1 MQTVKLPRRPCATV
15 ANVSLPPRLQEARWP
30 TWEPTWSTATI
41 TSRASSRTST
51 RWSLPP
57 SSSASA
63 QSCFSSACWDA
74 APQSASPK
82 QASLWWDFVL
92 FFFVLFFAYLFTLKH
107 SPHRPNGPLSHLPL
121 FASPVLH
128 GHRGDLCCRGVR
140 LGVWLRLPQQ
150 GGFPVAR
157 RSLLICGL
165 CRPGSKLEHLSLRVC
180 PVKLRPGTLHDGR
193 LRKVRRGGRRQQ
205 SRGVS
210 ADPGRCRSFT
220 EIPLLAF
227 RFRSPPQLLLLHPPA
242 PPVRFHFPLLHSLF
256 F

>member
-1 MQTVKLPRRPCATV
+1 M
-15 ANVSLPPRLQEARWP
+15 
-30 TWEPTWSTATI
+30 I
-41 TSRASSRTST
+41 SSYDNFESFIQDKYT
-51 RWSLPP
+51 LIPAAIILGI
-57 SSSASA
+57 SA
-63 QSCFSSACWDA
+63 
-74 APQSASPK
+74 
-82 QASLWWDFVL
+82 VL
-92 FFFVLFFAYLFTLKH
+92 FFFGMLGCCSTIRESKAGLTVVRLCVFFFAYLFTLKH

-210 ADPGRCRSFT
+210 ADPGRCRSWCSFT

-227 RFRSPPQLLLLHPPA
+227 RFRSPLQLLLLHPPA
-242 PPVRFHFPLLHSLF
+242 PPFTFISLF
-256 F
+256 STRCSFNGKGQL

>member
-1 MQTVKLPRRPCATV
+1 MLLHNPRVQSRPHCGET
-15 ANVSLPPRLQEARWP
+15 
-30 TWEPTWSTATI
+30 
-41 TSRASSRTST
+41 
-51 RWSLPP
+51 
-57 SSSASA
+57 
-63 QSCFSSACWDA
+63 F
-74 APQSASPK
+74 
-82 QASLWWDFVL
+82 L
-92 FFFVLFFAYLFTLKH
+92 FTFLFFACLFTLKH
-107 SPHRPNGPLSHLPL
+107 SPHSPNGPLSHLPR
-121 FASPVLH
+121 FASAVLH

-165 CRPGSKLEHLSLRVC
+165 CRPGCKLEHLSLRVC

-210 ADPGRCRSFT
+210 ADPGRCLQWSSFA
-220 EIPLLAF
+220 EIPPLAF

-242 PPVRFHFPLLHSLF
+242 PLFTFISLFSNSLF